1 MNVTYNSVGYPYI
14 FKLLFATPLVDVF
27 GWLLHKYLNLLLQF
41 KYKS

>member
-1 MNVTYNSVGYPYI
+1 MNVTYNFVGYPYI
-14 FKLLFATPLVDVF
+14 FKLLFASPLVDVF